1 MTVNIDSNNTFTMT
15 VNTPNVSAIGTV
27 IQITS
32 QHSNDTLFRLDVS
45 IVETNDRFT
54 TVTCDLPTDFYK
66 QHYNGIYEYQ
76 LEANA
81 EIVDTGLVKIITQP
95 GGEFGKSEYIS
106 NNENRQA
113 KVIYR
118 PSYE

>member
-1 MTVNIDSNNTFTMT
+1 MTVTINQSNTFEMTVNQ
-15 VNTPNVSAIGTV
+15 PNVSSTGTAITV
-27 IQITS
+27 RS
-32 QHSNDTLFRLDVS
+32 QHSNDTLFFSAVS

-54 TVTCDLPTDFYK
+54 TVTCTLPTDFYK
-66 QHYNGIYEYQ
+66 QHYNGIYEYE

-81 EIVDTGLVKIITQP
+81 EVVDTGLVKIVTQP
-95 GGEFGKSEYIS
+95 GGDFGKSEYIS
-106 NNENRQA
+106 NNEDRQA